1 MINLPDGTKF
11 EMQWKQV
18 AYIRGN
24 DYAIF
29 EIIPMLDEKDIIIVP
44 DSARWSDGQDVFS
57 NDDRMEMIF
66 LLERIAWKR
75 DVKVVEMDISP
86 HVNEKLEITSGMFEA
101 TEGYKKLAEN
111 NLFDPDSMLNKTQ
124 VKEIYCKLEKR
135 FAEAIQGTVKIPKE
149 LLIKGSVMNEVS
161 LPAIEG
167 NKNAQ
172 IVMI

>member
-18 AYIRGN
+18 TCIREN

-29 EIIPMLDEKDIIIVP
+29 EIIPMLNEKDIIIVP
-44 DSARWSDGQDVFS
+44 NSARWSDGQEVFS

-75 DVKVVEMDISP
+75 DVKVVEMDIPP
-86 HVNEKLEITSGMFEA
+86 HVNKKFEITSGMFEA
-101 TEGYKKLAEN
+101 TEGYKKLTKD
-111 NLFDPDSMLNKTQ
+111 NLFDPDSMLNKSQ

-135 FAEAIQGTVKIPKE
+135 FAEAVQGSVKIPRE
-149 LLIKGSVMNEVS
+149 LLIKGSVMNEIS
-161 LPAIEG
+161 LPAFEG

-172 IVMI
+172 VLMI